1 MTVQRRRPHR
11 VLIGLPLLVAMVV
24 AVIVPASSAVASH
37 KPRITISNVAFAV
50 GQVDVTDGFAS
61 VALTWAVADTSPTA
75 TQIRG
80 TVTIQQ
86 FVGSRQV
93 GPDHTVRYALF
104 FEWPALVSA
113 EPGSTVA
120 NSTYRY
126 EFLVPQYGS
135 ATNRTWRVT
144 RVTAEDDAGLT
155 KRVSGDVA
163 RLAATG
169 LVDTTAP
176 TILFM
181 IKTDTP
187 DPIFDSGAGVTLRYM
202 LRIDEPES
210 GFWKGR
216 VVFAGPGGARV
227 TVPLRLVDRGEPW
240 PYCGDSPV
248 FVLSDVECTIALV
261 VPAGSPSGTWTIT
274 SVVLTSTAEVTARA
288 ADADPIPI
296 RVTRNDRVSAT
307 DFALTPTN
315 VDNWRQPATLTLSL
329 RPTAAQGGLARVE
342 VHTSCWPLTNAPT
355 IAPDGTASIEIQMPT
370 FMRRCDIE
378 GIQLTD
384 GAGNIAVYGTPFGA
398 PALGLVATTTPD
410 TTPPVATA
418 VSMTQ
423 TVRLTSDTSP
433 IGVDVTVDDTTGA
446 PINGYSV
453 TFYSTATQA
462 SVGGGH
468 GGTTT
473 GPDGVVGMTAHV
485 GGLPA
490 GTYIAGFTLTDAAGQ
505 NAFYG
510 YPYGTNPNVRPTP
523 GGPLILTVVE
533 G

>member
-1 MTVQRRRPHR
+1 
-11 VLIGLPLLVAMVV
+11 LVAAIAAAIMT
-24 AVIVPASSAVASH
+24 PANSAGAAH
-37 KPRITISNVAFAV
+37 NPRITISNVAFAV
-50 GQVDVTDGFAS
+50 DQVDVTTGWSYVD
-61 VALTWAVADTSPTA
+61 LTWAIADTSPTA
-75 TQIRG
+75 TQIKG
-80 TVTIQQ
+80 TVTIKEY
-86 FVGSRQV
+86 VGQRAV
-93 GPDHTVRYALF
+93 GPEQTVRYSLVP
-104 FEWPALVSA
+104 EWPALVSA

-120 NSTYRY
+120 SSTYRY

-144 RVTAEDDAGLT
+144 RITAEDDTGLI
-155 KRVSGDVA
+155 RRLGGDVA

-176 TILFM
+176 TIFFM

-187 DPIFDSGAGVTLRYM
+187 EPIFDSGSGVTLRYN

-248 FVLSDVECTIALV
+248 FVLSDVECTIALT
-261 VPAGSPSGTWTIT
+261 VPAGSPSGTWRIT
-274 SVVLTSTAEVTARA
+274 SVVLTNTAEITAPA

-307 DFALTPTN
+307 DFALVPTN
-315 VDNWRQPATLTLSL
+315 VDNWRENAPLTLRL
-329 RPTAAQGGLARVE
+329 RPTAAQGGLARVA
-342 VHTSCWPLTNAPT
+342 VHTSCWAVSDTPT
-355 IAPDGTASIEIQMPT
+355 FATDGTASVEFVMPT
-370 FMRRCDIE
+370 FLRRCDFE
-378 GIQLTD
+378 GILLTD
-384 GAGNIAVYGTPFGA
+384 GAGNIAVYGTVYGA
-398 PALGLVATTTPD
+398 PALDLVATTTPD

-423 TVRLTSDTSP
+423 TVRLASDTSP
-433 IGVDVTVDDTTGA
+433 IGVHATVDDTTGA
-446 PINGYSV
+446 PINRYSV

-462 SVGGGH
+462 SVGGGS
-468 GGTTT
+468 GGIST
-473 GPDGVVGMTAHV
+473 GSDGVVGMTAHV
-485 GGLPA
+485 GRLPV
-490 GTYIAGFTLTDAAGQ
+490 GTYIAGFTLTDAADH

-510 YPYGTNPNVRPTP
+510 YPYGSNPNVQPMP